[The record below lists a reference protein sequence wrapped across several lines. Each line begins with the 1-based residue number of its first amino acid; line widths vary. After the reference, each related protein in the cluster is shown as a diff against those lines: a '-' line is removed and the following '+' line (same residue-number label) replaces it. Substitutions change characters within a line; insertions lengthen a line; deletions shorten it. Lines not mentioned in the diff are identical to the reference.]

1 MNTGFPLFPT
11 FTGPRSSAVFS
22 AASEGLEVWERAA
35 VKIVGGNRQPGEGGK
50 EAVREYRPGDLDD
63 CLSLFNGWQ
72 GRIDL
77 ARVWE
82 RDELGWELAY
92 PDVSQTLVY
101 EKDGLRLS
109 RGSISKY
116 AIFMIGVGC
125 RPEAPVAERGPVGF
139 SDGGNRRDWFPGV
152 QGPRAASYAEW
163 NHINGDAYLS
173 HSKFDKETLFV

>member
-125 RPEAPVAERGPVGF
+125 RPRPPHPGEPVPSVPPVGE
-139 SDGGNRRDWFPGV
+139 SDGSPLRYGGF
-152 QGPRAASYAEW
+152 RAASYAEW